1 MYSQNSK
8 STADEGRTIC
18 IGHIY
23 SVNFVANAEWIL
35 KDAIDVVGSQK
46 LHYLDFGVIPH
57 TSSSIQ

>member
-8 STADEGRTIC
+8 SAAAEGCTFC

-35 KDAIDVVGSQK
+35 KDAIHVVGSQN
-46 LHYLDFGVIPH
+46 LHYLDSGVIPH